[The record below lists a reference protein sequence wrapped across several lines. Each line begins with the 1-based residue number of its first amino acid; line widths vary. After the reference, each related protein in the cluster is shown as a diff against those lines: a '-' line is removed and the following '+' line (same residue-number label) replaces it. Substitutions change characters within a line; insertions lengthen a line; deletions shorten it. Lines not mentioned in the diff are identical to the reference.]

1 MLDRLGLSV
10 SSSHCA
16 LLPQT
21 KRWHALFLGAVIM
34 NATARNAKLTGSQVQ
49 LLAELPEEPQEGFVD
64 G

>member
-1 MLDRLGLSV
+1 
-10 SSSHCA
+10 
-16 LLPQT
+16 
-21 KRWHALFLGAVIM
+21 M